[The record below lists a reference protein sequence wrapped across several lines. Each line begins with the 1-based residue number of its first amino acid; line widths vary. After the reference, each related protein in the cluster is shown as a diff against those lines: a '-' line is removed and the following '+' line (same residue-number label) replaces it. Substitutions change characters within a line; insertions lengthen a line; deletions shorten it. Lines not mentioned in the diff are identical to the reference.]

1 MIVVVC
7 LSLCVWLVLLFLFA
21 VYVCLYSCGSV
32 MCCLWLVVLLVSLW
46 LVMFNVFTLLLIPMV
61 NSVVDVI
68 IYLV

>member
-1 MIVVVC
+1 MIIC

-21 VYVCLYSCGSV
+21 VYVCLYSCDSA